1 MSSELRGAYDR
12 SREGVLTRQEFLT
25 RLASLAGGIAAASA
39 MSPLLEA
46 GAAGENEAPKEATPL
61 RTQDIKY
68 PGETGAVIAYLAR
81 PEGDG
86 KFPGVIVVHENRG
99 LNRHIKDVTER
110 IAREGFLALGPDAL
124 SPFGG
129 TPEDADEA
137 RELIGK
143 LDPDATLRNFL
154 AAIKYLKAHPSFEGK
169 VGVIGFCWGGRMAN
183 QMAVHAP
190 DLAAAVPYYGSQPAV
205 EDVPKIKASLL
216 LHYAGLDERINSG
229 IPAYEAALKA
239 AGVDYRLHVYQ
250 GAQHAFNND
259 SNPERYHPEAARR
272 AWQRTVAFL
281 KRKLRT

>member
-1 MSSELRGAYDR
+1 MSSELRAAYDQFL
-12 SREGVLTRQEFLT
+12 GGLLTRQEFLA
-25 RLASLAGGIAAASA
+25 RLASIAGGVAATSA
-39 MSPLLEA
+39 MLPMLEA
-46 GAAGENEAPKEATPL
+46 GAAGEDDRPMETAPL
-61 RTQDIKY
+61 CTQDITY
-68 PGETGAVIAYLAR
+68 PGETGAVLAHLAR
-81 PEGDG
+81 PQGDG

-110 IAREGFLALGPDAL
+110 IAREGFLAVGPDAL
-124 SPFGG
+124 SPLGG

-154 AAIKYLKAHPSFEGK
+154 AAIKYLKAHPSFEGR
-169 VGVIGFCWGGRMAN
+169 VGVIGFCWGGRLAN
-183 QMAVHAP
+183 EMAVHAP

-205 EDVPKIKASLL
+205 EDVPKIRAALL
-216 LHYAGLDERINSG
+216 LHYAGLDERINKG

-239 AGVDYRLHVYQ
+239 AGVEYRLHMYQ

-272 AWQRTVAFL
+272 AWRRTVAFL
-281 KRKLRT
+281 KKKLRT